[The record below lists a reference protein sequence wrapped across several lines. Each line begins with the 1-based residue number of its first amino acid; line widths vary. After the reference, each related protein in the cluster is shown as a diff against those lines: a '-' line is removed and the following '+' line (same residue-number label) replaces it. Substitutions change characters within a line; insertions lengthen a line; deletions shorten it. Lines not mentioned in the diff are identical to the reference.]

1 MSESADGTVGV
12 HRALVAAVRTVF
24 HHPVRMVAISV
35 AWVLASVPLVT
46 IGPATLGVYGAVAS
60 VREHGHVDRDAVRET
75 LSDHWLDAL
84 LFSGL
89 LVAFPALAVFYLGR
103 FSASG
108 SAFAGVL
115 GMVGFYLAYHAWVVF
130 ALGFVALAQGD
141 DAFDAVTDGYRWSVE
156 RPVATVLVGV
166 VTATLFVVCLVL
178 TVALPLV
185 FPALAAA
192 FHTELAAQTRDREED
207 AADAADTADAT
218 APTDRPV
225 SGESP
230 KNEFSA
236 TFRR

>member
-24 HHPVRMVAISV
+24 HHPVQMVAISV
-35 AWVLASVPLVT
+35 GWVLASIPLVT
-46 IGPATLGVYGAVAS
+46 LGPATLGVYSAVAS
-60 VREHGHVDRDAVRET
+60 VREQGHIDRDAVRAT
-75 LSDHWLDAL
+75 LSNYWLDAL

-89 LVAFPALAVFYLGR
+89 MVAFPALAVFYLGR
-103 FSASG
+103 FAASG
-108 SAFAGVL
+108 SALAGVL

-130 ALGFVALAQGD
+130 ALAFVALAQGD

-166 VTATLFVVCLVL
+166 VTATLLVVCSVL

-185 FPALAAA
+185 FPALVAA
-192 FHTELAAQTRDREED
+192 FHTELAAQTRAQKED
-207 AADAADTADAT
+207 AADAADST

-225 SGESP
+225 SGESLR
-230 KNEFSA
+230 NDFSA